1 MRRNPASI
9 REGIRMAK
17 TDDTME
23 PSKESMVQSFGREY
37 GKASAYALGTAAVF
51 FVIWLV
57 LVLLLMKCS

>member
-1 MRRNPASI
+1 
-9 REGIRMAK
+9 MAK